1 MNGYV
6 ELIPGFLLSL
16 AAQLNEAVESS
27 RSEPDAGLAAA
38 KLRGAMTAVAIMLDV
53 DAKVLRDNV
62 EAHNGTH

>member
-38 KLRGAMTAVAIMLDV
+38 HLRGTMAAVATMLEI
-53 DAKVLRDNV
+53 DANALEQQT